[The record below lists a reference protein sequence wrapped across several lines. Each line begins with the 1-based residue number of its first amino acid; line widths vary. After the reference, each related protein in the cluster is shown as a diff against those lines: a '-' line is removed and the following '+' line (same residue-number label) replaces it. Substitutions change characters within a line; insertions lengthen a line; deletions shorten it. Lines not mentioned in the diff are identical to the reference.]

1 MIRQGLQPPLTRP
14 DAQRPQRDSS
24 KPIFSLLHDSQKLI
38 SRSLKVEIYPN
49 SNENQPMKLFGS
61 WCRVWTPDGN
71 SFLGHIGSCLWATF
85 GFAWQQWFTVSV
97 AALTQPDAR
106 CAVTFGPRLTQKAL
120 ALCQASAAR
129 IDFRPVSTQLPAVPN
144 LSIRVRPRC
153 VLPLGF
159 SFGSN
164 F

>member
-1 MIRQGLQPPLTRP
+1 MIRQGLQPSLTRP

-24 KPIFSLLHDSQKLI
+24 NTFSLYYTIVTKLI

-85 GFAWQQWFTVSV
+85 GFAWQRWFTVST

-129 IDFRPVSTQLPAVPN
+129 IDFRPVSTSARSAKPEHQ
-144 LSIRVRPRC
+144 
-153 VLPLGF
+153 G
-159 SFGSN
+159 
-164 F
+164 